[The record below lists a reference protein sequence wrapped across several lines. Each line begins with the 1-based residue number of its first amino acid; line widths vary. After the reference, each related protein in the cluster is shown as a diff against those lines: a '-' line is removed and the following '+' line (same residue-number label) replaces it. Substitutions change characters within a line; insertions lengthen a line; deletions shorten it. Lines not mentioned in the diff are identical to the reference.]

1 MLQSI
6 RDRTHGW
13 VAGIIISLVIL
24 SFALWGIHSYLEGA
38 GSSDV
43 VAKVNGSEITKRQ
56 LAAAY
61 EPLRNQVQTNTD
73 SGILPEK
80 VETSLKQRALSALI
94 NVQILRQASVSQN
107 YKITDLQVENYLERM
122 QDFQVNGEFSVDR
135 FKQLLANNSL
145 SVGDFIKLIKTT
157 LLIDQ
162 PKSGIV
168 LTSFV
173 LPNEI
178 TDDVALINQER
189 DISYLILTRDSFLKD
204 EIKISDDELAVYYQ
218 QHQDEFKTPEQV
230 SIAYLELS
238 PKDLVTGIQPTADEL
253 KNYYNDN
260 LNSYT
265 QPMQWKIQAILIPVA
280 EKTTEIDI
288 AAAKKKITEL
298 QQKIK
303 SGADFGALARQY
315 PAEMSDSEWLTLSKV
330 PTDLQQTVSAL
341 TNKDQVSDVA
351 KSSKGLVLLKV
362 VDIKPAETQAFD
374 QVKDKVAELL
384 IKQKSQEKYADLKEK
399 LANLTYEHP
408 DTLDTAA
415 AALGLTV
422 KSSHEF
428 THDKAGS
435 DISSNKKIRDI
446 AFSQDVLNSQNNSD
460 LIQVTPDSVVVL
472 RIKTHAPAST
482 LSLQT
487 VKQQVFDKLKSEKA
501 EQQASAA
508 ADEVKKKLADGAS
521 PDQIAQQYHSDWNKV
536 GYIGRYSTKVDSAIL
551 YTAFRI
557 QKPQVGSHQLYA
569 SVKVPTGYAVV
580 ASNAVR
586 DGALK
591 PGNQEEYD
599 VFAEQIQNTQ
609 GMLEYKLYEQSLEKK
624 AKVKLLGDYQNN

>member
-38 GSSDV
+38 GTSDV
-43 VAKVNGSEITKRQ
+43 VAKVNGTEITKRQ

-61 EPLRNQVQTNTD
+61 EPLRNQVQTTTE
-73 SGILPEK
+73 SGILSEK
-80 VETSLKQRALSALI
+80 VETSLKQRALAALI
-94 NVQILRQASVSQN
+94 NVQVLKQASISQDYKVSDRQ
-107 YKITDLQVENYLERM
+107 IENYLQRM

-145 SVGDFIKLIKTT
+145 SVGDFIKLVKTT

-178 TDDVALINQER
+178 TGTVALINQER
-189 DISYLILTRDSFLKD
+189 DIAYLMLTSASFLKD
-204 EIKISDDELAVYYQ
+204 EIKVSDDEVAAYYQ
-218 QHQDEFKTPEQV
+218 QHQDEFKTPEQI
-230 SIAYLELS
+230 SISYLELS
-238 PKDLVTGIQPTADEL
+238 PKDLTAGIQPTADEL
-253 KNYYNDN
+253 KSYYNEN
-260 LNSYT
+260 LNNYT
-265 QPMQWKIQAILIPVA
+265 LPMQWKIQAILIPVA
-280 EKTTEIDI
+280 EKTTEIAI

-298 QQKIK
+298 QEKITT
-303 SGADFGALARQY
+303 GADFAALARQN
-315 PAEMSDSEWLTLSKV
+315 PADISDSEWFILSKL
-330 PTDLQQTVSAL
+330 PAELQKTVSAL
-341 TNKDQVSDVA
+341 TSKGQISDVV
-351 KSSKGLVLLKV
+351 KTSRGLVLIKA
-362 VDIKPAETQAFD
+362 VDVKAAETQPLL

-384 IKQKSQEKYADLKEK
+384 IKQKSQEKYADQKEK

-408 DTLDTAA
+408 DTLDSAA
-415 AALGLTV
+415 AALGLVV
-422 KSSHEF
+422 KTSHEF
-428 THDKAGS
+428 TLDKAGS
-435 DISSNKKIRDI
+435 DISANKKIRDV

-460 LIQVTPDSVVVL
+460 VIQATPDSVVVL
-472 RIKTHAPAST
+472 RIKSHTPAST

-487 VKQQVFDKLKSEKA
+487 VKQQVIDKLKSEKA
-501 EQQASAA
+501 EQKASAIA
-508 ADEVKKKLADGAS
+508 EEVKKKLEDGVS
-521 PDQIAQQYHSDWNKV
+521 PDQVAQQYHVEWSKV
-536 GYIGRYSTKVDSAIL
+536 GYVGRYSTKVDSAIL

-557 QKPQVGSHQLYA
+557 PRPHAGSHQLYA
-569 SVKVPTGYAVV
+569 SVKIPTGYAVV

-586 DGALK
+586 DGAPK

-599 VFAEQIQNTQ
+599 AFAEKIQNTQ
-609 GMLEYKLYEQSLEKK
+609 GILEYKLYEQSLENK
-624 AKVKLLGDYQNN
+624 AKVKLLGDFQNS